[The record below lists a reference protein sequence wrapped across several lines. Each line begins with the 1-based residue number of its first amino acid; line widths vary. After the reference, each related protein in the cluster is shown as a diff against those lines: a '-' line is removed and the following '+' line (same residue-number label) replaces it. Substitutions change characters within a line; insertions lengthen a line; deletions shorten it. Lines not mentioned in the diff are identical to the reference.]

1 MAIVSDNEHEDP
13 LLNIEDFANIAMSL
27 PLPAGDP
34 ATVLLMAG
42 PPFLD
47 LGTDPTAATVRSADA
62 VDPMP
67 PTVAQPDS
75 GTRPTGPIDWATLLT
90 TAQGDMNVSSTS
102 PLLTKPAI
110 DWESLGLV
118 FLDDEALL
126 NVAELNLTGFPDALL
141 MMMHLKL
148 FILLSMLTTA
158 AIARIRFNEDLK
170 FKKIPFG
177 PTVGRYALDDM
188 HFPAEAT
195 LSDFDYMQ
203 AHRHWTELIKV
214 MMQTAI
220 YEGWKAHHEQMV
232 GDEHLQ
238 TSARAWH
245 RHDRNLHAQFMIQPY
260 IIDPTSVIYNQQ
272 Y

>member
-1 MAIVSDNEHEDP
+1 MDSAAIVLDNEPEDP
-13 LLNIEDFANIAMSL
+13 LLNIEDSTNIVMSL

-34 ATVLLMAG
+34 GTILSTAG

-75 GTRPTGPIDWATLLT
+75 GTRPTGPIDWAMLLMT
-90 TAQGDMNVSSTS
+90 VQGDMNMSSTS

-110 DWESLGLV
+110 DWESLGPV
-118 FLDDEALL
+118 FLDDKALL
-126 NVAELNLTGFPDALL
+126 NVAELNLTGFLDALL

-148 FILLSMLTTA
+148 FIPLSMLTTA

-170 FKKIPFG
+170 FKNIPFG
-177 PTVGRYALDDM
+177 PAVGRYALDDM

-203 AHRHWTELIKV
+203 AHQHWTKLIKV
-214 MMQTAI
+214 MLQTEI

-232 GDEHLQ
+232 SDEHLQ
-238 TSARAWH
+238 MSA
-245 RHDRNLHAQFMIQPY
+245 
-260 IIDPTSVIYNQQ
+260 
-272 Y
+272 